1 MRPGIN
7 AADIVTA
14 AERLRHEGRSISTVA
29 VREKLCLCYRTRTFR
44 ALPAADAKT
53 FHDNQ
58 GAYCDLVAFLG
69 HASSSSRRHGT
80 ATARRSALRKAAS
93 KVMTWLAPWACASA
107 STNASPKSILPW
119 RKISSASPTMALLAK
134 LTPSL
139 SRR

>member
-53 FHDNQ
+53 FHDNREL
-58 GAYCDLVAFLG
+58 AAT
-69 HASSSSRRHGT
+69 SSHSSVTLLPRPGVTVPQPR
-80 ATARRSALRKAAS
+80 AARL
-93 KVMTWLAPWACASA
+93 
-107 STNASPKSILPW
+107 
-119 RKISSASPTMALLAK
+119 
-134 LTPSL
+134 
-139 SRR
+139 